1 MVIVLFLLSCFA
13 DSPPKYSLT
22 STESEQNEDT
32 TASIQQNCPEIEAS
46 FLSKLTF
53 WWFNGLAIT
62 GYRKGI
68 VSSDLWSLRDA
79 DKTNTIAPK
88 FDKNWLKQ
96 ISYSSKYQKEN
107 QKLVSYHNDE
117 AKIQT
122 KSTTKPMRTPG
133 TIKTLVKTFGLYFI
147 SGAVF
152 KLGQDILQFVSPQL
166 LKYDFNYYF
175 FNEYVIT

>member
-1 MVIVLFLLSCFA
+1 MVIILFLLSCFA
-13 DSPPKYSLT
+13 DSPPKYNLT
-22 STESEQNEDT
+22 STESEQNEDST
-32 TASIQQNCPEIEAS
+32 TSVQQKCPEIEAS
-46 FLSKLTF
+46 FLSKLIF

-62 GYRKGI
+62 GYRKDI
-68 VSSDLWSLRDA
+68 VSSDLWSLKDE

-122 KSTTKPMRTPG
+122 KTVKSTKTPG
-133 TIKTLVKTFGLYFI
+133 TIKTLIKTFGSYFL

-152 KLGQDILQFVSPQL
+152 KLFHDILQFVSPQL
-166 LKYDFNYYF
+166 LK
-175 FNEYVIT
+175 